1 MNIPIVSF
9 GFWDFF
15 NGDLSL
21 KSYKLEILHDI
32 EIFYVFVWASI
43 YKSKTYTLFTI
54 NIFDLCGKR
63 TFSSRCFPSPSATAI
78 WQGTNMNF
86 R

>member
-15 NGDLSL
+15 NGDMSL

-43 YKSKTYTLFTI
+43 YKIQVLYTV
-54 NIFDLCGKR
+54 
-63 TFSSRCFPSPSATAI
+63 
-78 WQGTNMNF
+78 
-86 R
+86 